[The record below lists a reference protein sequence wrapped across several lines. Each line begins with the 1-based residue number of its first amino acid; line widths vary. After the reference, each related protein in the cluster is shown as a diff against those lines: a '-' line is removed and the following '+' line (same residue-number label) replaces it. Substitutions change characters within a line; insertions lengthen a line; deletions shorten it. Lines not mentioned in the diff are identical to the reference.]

1 MTFRTSDAP
10 TPVTSETRR
19 VGKVRRLWIYAV
31 RGFLALLLLC
41 GIWMGVQQLIGNFHT
56 VVAGQLY
63 RAARFDASEIA
74 GFQKDYGIRT
84 IINLRGPD
92 SSDWYKQQIAQS
104 EALGITHFDFRL
116 SASKEL
122 TQGQVEALIAMMRNA
137 PKPIL
142 VHCTGGADRSGI
154 AAALYLGAIAK
165 AGEYAAEWQLSP
177 FYGHIPLPFAPAWAM
192 DETWERIEPWLGF
205 PNS

>member
-1 MTFRTSDAP
+1 MTFRTSD
-10 TPVTSETRR
+10 TRPAGR
-19 VGKVRRLWIYAV
+19 GRRLGVYAV

-56 VVAGQLY
+56 VVAGEFY

-84 IINLRGPD
+84 IINLRGTGK
-92 SSDWYKQQIAQS
+92 SDWYKQEVAQS
-104 EALGITHFDFRL
+104 QALGINHLDFPL

-122 TQGQVEALIAMMRNA
+122 TQKEVEALIAMMRDA

-142 VHCTGGADRSGI
+142 VHCRGGADRSGI
-154 AAALYLGAIAK
+154 AAALYLGAITK

-177 FYGHIPLPFAPAWAM
+177 YYGHIPLPFAPAWAM